1 MKSFFWFIEDRS
13 LCRPILYVIECDHHL
28 ARSCLVMYDCT
39 QSNSVTIMNNT
50 GKWLSAL
57 KLNWLYKAILILK
70 ITHVNPRILSNS
82 ARLKNRIFLGH
93 TCARWRH
100 RDKRSLKTEKQ
111 GILHIL
117 SFLFQK
123 FMIWQKLLYLGI
135 TDYITS
141 KHNDG

>member
-1 MKSFFWFIEDRS
+1 MKSFFWFIEDRT

-39 QSNSVTIMNNT
+39 QPSSVTIMNNT

-57 KLNWLYKAILILK
+57 KLNWLYQTILILK

-117 SFLFQK
+117 SFLFKK
-123 FMIWQKLLYLGI
+123 FTIWQKLLYLGMA
-135 TDYITS
+135 DYITS
-141 KHNDG
+141 KNNKG